1 MERNIATLAL
11 AVLLL
16 AASLTD
22 MRTRRIPDA
31 LSVTTIAA
39 GVAATVL
46 LRMDLAASIIGA
58 VAGYFAIV
66 LTNWAFRRVKGRDG
80 VGLGDAKLLA
90 GIGAWA
96 TWTGLPFVVLIAAA
110 CGLAYAALRRVPPQG
125 EIVFGPFLATGG
137 FIVWLTLVYYSAN
150 A

>member
-1 MERNIATLAL
+1 
-11 AVLLL
+11 V
-16 AASLTD
+16 
-22 MRTRRIPDA
+22 

-58 VAGYFAIV
+58 VAGYFTIV

-80 VGLGDAKLLA
+80 IGLGDAKLLA

-125 EIVFGPFLATGG
+125 EIAFGPFLAIGG
-137 FIVWLTLVYYSAN
+137 FIVWLTQAYYA
-150 A
+150 AFA